1 MKKYSIGIDLGGTS
15 LKMGLVDDNGHVHHQ
30 IEQPTL
36 NDAEQA
42 LKQMAESCREISQQA
57 NIAWEQIDGVGIGL
71 PGFLDIPN
79 GLIVRLTNLG
89 WENIPIKS
97 IMEERLQKRV
107 EIDNDANVA
116 ALGEAWCG
124 AGAGVNDLVCVTLG
138 TGVGGGVIVNGQLVY
153 GCNGFAGEIGHILI
167 DPDGVRCN
175 CGQRGC
181 LETIASATG
190 IARIAREELAA
201 GATSILPQN
210 PTAYDVFQAA
220 EKQDQVATKVLDIA
234 ISALAR
240 GFALISVVLNP
251 ARFVVG
257 GGVAKA
263 KDRLFVPLRK
273 AYQQQAQKYT
283 SQDVEIVPAL
293 LGNQAGFIGAAR
305 LVAVRNN

>member
-1 MKKYSIGIDLGGTS
+1 MKKHSIGIDLGGTS
-15 LKMGLVDDNGHVHHQ
+15 MKMGLVDENGHVQ
-30 IEQPTL
+30 YEIEKPTL

-42 LKQMAESCREISQQA
+42 LKQMVEYCKEIAQHA
-57 NIAWEQIDGVGIGL
+57 KIGWDQIEGVGIGL
-71 PGFLDIPN
+71 PGFLDIPK

-89 WENIPIKS
+89 WENIPIKAF
-97 IMEERLQKRV
+97 MEEKLQKRV

-124 AGAGVNDLVCVTLG
+124 AGKGVSDLVCVTLG
-138 TGVGGGVIVNGQLVY
+138 TGVGGGVIVNGKLVY
-153 GCNGFAGEIGHILI
+153 GRNGFAGEIGHLLI

-175 CGQRGC
+175 CGQKGC

-190 IARIAREELAA
+190 IVRLTKEALQA
-201 GATSILPQN
+201 GQKSILPAD
-210 PTAYDVFQAA
+210 PTTYDVFQAA
-220 EKQDQVATKVLDIA
+220 NKQDPVAQRVLDTA

-240 GFALISVVLNP
+240 GFSLISVVLNP

-263 KDRLFVPLRK
+263 KDQLFVPLRE
-273 AYQQQAQKYT
+273 AYRKQALKYT
-283 SQDVEIVPAL
+283 AQDVEIVPAL

>member
-1 MKKYSIGIDLGGTS
+1 MKKHFIGIDLGGTS
-15 LKMGLVDDNGHVHHQ
+15 MKMGLVDENGQVLY
-30 IEQPTL
+30 ETEKPTL
-36 NDAEQA
+36 KDAKQA
-42 LKQMAESCREISQQA
+42 LNQMIEDCKKIAQQA
-57 NIAWEQIDGVGIGL
+57 EVSWEQIGGVGIGL

-79 GLIVRLTNLG
+79 GTIVRLTNLS

-97 IMEERLQKRV
+97 IMEEKLQKRV

-124 AGAGVNDLVCVTLG
+124 AGKGVRDLVCVTLG

-153 GCNGFAGEIGHILI
+153 GLNGFAGEIGHIQI
-167 DPDGVRCN
+167 DPDGVPCN
-175 CGQRGC
+175 CGQKGC

-190 IARIAREELAA
+190 ITRLAKEA
-201 GATSILPQN
+201 LQRGESSVLPAQ
-210 PTAYDVFQAA
+210 PTTYDVFQAA
-220 EKQDQVATKVLDIA
+220 AKKDQVAQKVLETA

-263 KDRLFVPLRK
+263 KERLFDPLRK
-273 AYQQQAQKYT
+273 AYQQQALKFT
-283 SQDVEIVPAL
+283 AQDVEIVPAL

-305 LVAVRNN
+305 LVTVRNN